1 MQYVCHGLDG
11 SIKDIMTS
19 AVTPEWLQARID
31 ATKAMIEEYESA
43 VLKLSTGTV
52 KSYTIN
58 TGQTTQSVTKK
69 DISRLQ
75 ADIDSLYQRLDYYD
89 MRLNG
94 GGPAI
99 YVRGA

>member
-1 MQYVCHGLDG
+1 MSSV
-11 SIKDIMTS
+11 
-19 AVTPEWLQARID
+19 VTAEWLQSRIT

-43 VLKLSTGTV
+43 VIALSTGTV
-52 KSYTIN
+52 KSYTLN

-69 DISRLQ
+69 DVSRLQ
-75 ADIDSLYQRLDYYD
+75 ADIDSMYGRLDYWD

-94 GGPAI
+94 GGPSI